1 MDKKDIILQLRK
13 EIAELDMLTKGME
26 ELENVPISIL
36 TLAKQKATD
45 IISTLDLLPSEICVK
60 ENIINQE
67 EDEPFDFDLVGNESY
82 FVEEREKTSPKEDNE
97 NTENEEDT
105 VNNKVPQEKISLG
118 DTLSTQ
124 RVKDIRLALSI
135 GERFRFQ
142 RMLFGNNSE
151 TMNDT
156 INELN
161 TLQSY
166 QDAEHLLRSKFNWDA
181 ENNDANDFLKMVERR
196 YK

>member
-151 TMNDT
+151 AMNDT